1 MEVYWAKRYKIISG
15 NTELVEKEVN
25 KFLHECDSDSDSE
38 RRVLSVTGSCGTRI
52 DVHHA
57 YIFYEERR
65 LR

>member
-25 KFLHECDSDSDSE
+25 KFLHKCDSDSE

-52 DVHHA
+52 GVHHA
-57 YIFYEERR
+57 YIFYEEQR

>member
-15 NTELVEKEVN
+15 NTELVEKKVN
-25 KFLHECDSDSDSE
+25 KFLHECDSE

-52 DVHHA
+52 GVHHA

-65 LR
+65 MR

>member
-15 NTELVEKEVN
+15 NTENVEKEVN
-25 KFLHECDSDSDSE
+25 KFLHECDSE

-52 DVHHA
+52 GVHHA

-65 LR
+65 MRQ